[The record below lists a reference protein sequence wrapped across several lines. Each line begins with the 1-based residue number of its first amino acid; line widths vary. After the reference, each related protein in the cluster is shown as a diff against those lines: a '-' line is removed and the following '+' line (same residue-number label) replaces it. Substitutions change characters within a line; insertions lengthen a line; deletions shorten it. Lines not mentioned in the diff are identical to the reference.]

1 MPPERGN
8 REPVAGILEGSR
20 EAVSEFR
27 ELEAPV
33 TRSVVSL
40 ILVVFVGQALA
51 ALTTGLKIPVLVRY
65 LFEEHAAVAWILSP
79 VLHYG
84 GLHLL
89 FNVVAIWGVGA
100 IVEQTLSR
108 ERYVS
113 LVVLAA
119 VGSTVASYLAKA
131 PFGTVQMATYGSS
144 GIAYAVATY
153 SVTRESEHTVPRL
166 RDLASMDGVARI
178 AGIVALLLVAYD
190 IAAGPYVTANWFNG
204 SHLGG
209 AVVGLVCGR
218 YLPGR
223 ETSRCR

>member
-1 MPPERGN
+1 MPPER
-8 REPVAGILEGSR
+8 ETSTSVAGIVASSR
-20 EAVSEFR
+20 ELVSEFR

-33 TRSVVSL
+33 TRSVVSV
-40 ILVVFVGQALA
+40 ILVVFVGQVLA
-51 ALTTGLKIPVLVRY
+51 ALTMEMNIPVLIRY
-65 LFEEHAAVAWILSP
+65 LFAEHVAVAWLLSP
-79 VLHYG
+79 ALHYG
-84 GLHLL
+84 VLHVL
-89 FNVVAIWGVGA
+89 FNVAAIWGVGT

-119 VGSTVASYLAKA
+119 VGSTAGSYLAKA

-153 SVTRESEHTVPRL
+153 SVTREPEHRVPRL
-166 RDLASMDGVARI
+166 RDLPSMDGVARF

-190 IAAGPYVTANWFNG
+190 VVAGPYVTANWFNG

-209 AVVGLVCGR
+209 AVVGLVCGQ

-223 ETSRCR
+223 ETSRSR